1 MRNQTGRRPCDT
13 LISRCFGRYHA
24 GAHSANLGLPS
35 FRNGVRG
42 ERLAAALALGIDPE
56 FDTRRPVRR
65 AIEVYPHP
73 AIVALFE
80 LPQTLKYKDKPGRTL
95 ESRKKALSELLDHL
109 ESLRR
114 RDPPLDVTTA
124 PKWYDLRDCVESATA
139 PTLLSRVEDEID
151 SIVCAYVGLY
161 FWAHGTT
168 RCRVAG
174 NVASGYIVTPVSPT
188 QGQCLDTL
196 TASMEAPNESPATVA
211 AATSSDERLRSWPN
225 ADAWSLSD
233 LHGVMAAVANTRPV
247 FHSEADFQHAFA
259 WQIHKAFPDA
269 DVRLETR
276 PLPGV
281 RLDVLVRRGGTRI
294 AIELK
299 YLLRK
304 LAATW
309 NAEQFELPMQS
320 AHDVRRYD
328 FIKDIARLEALVP
341 RLANVGFAVALTNDA
356 GYWQP
361 GVRGDVVD
369 AAFRLHEG
377 RQLAGSMA
385 WDARAGAGTMRNRE
399 AALAIRGVYIANWRD
414 FSEVAGDGAGRFRY
428 LAVEV
433 T

>member
-1 MRNQTGRRPCDT
+1 VRNHTGRRPCDT

-35 FRNGVRG
+35 FRDGVRG
-42 ERLAAALALGIDPE
+42 ERLAAALGIGIDPE
-56 FDTRRPVRR
+56 FDVGRPVRR

-73 AIVALFE
+73 AIVALFD
-80 LPQTLKYKDKPGRTL
+80 LPQTLKYKGKPGRTV
-95 ESRKKALSELLDHL
+95 ESRKLALSELLDHL

-124 PKWYDLRDCVESATA
+124 PRWQELRERVESATA
-139 PTLLSRVEDEID
+139 PIHLSRVEDEID
-151 SIVCAYVGLY
+151 SIVCAYVVMY

-174 NVASGYIVTPVSPT
+174 NMASGYIVTPVSPA
-188 QGQCLDTL
+188 QGECLDSL
-196 TASMEAPNESPATVA
+196 GASLEAPSESM
-211 AATSSDERLRSWPN
+211 RR
-225 ADAWSLSD
+225 ADAPTTSAKSLEALRHADVWSLRD
-233 LHGVMAAVANTRPV
+233 LHAVMAAVANARPV

-259 WQIHKAFPDA
+259 WQIHKACPEA

-276 PLPGV
+276 PSPGV

-304 LAATW
+304 LTATW
-309 NAEQFELPMQS
+309 NGEQFELPMQS

-328 FIKDIARLEALVP
+328 FIKDIVRLEALVP
-341 RLANVGFAVALTNDA
+341 SIANVGFAVALTNDP
-356 GYWQP
+356 GYWQRS
-361 GVRGDVVD
+361 VREDVVD
-369 AAFRLHEG
+369 AEFRLHDG
-377 RQLAGSMA
+377 RELAGSMA
-385 WDARAGAGTMRNRE
+385 WDARASAGTMRDRE
-399 AALAIRGVYIANWRD
+399 AALAVRGVYVASWRD
-414 FSEVAGDGAGRFRY
+414 FSEVGGDGAGRFRY

-433 T
+433 K